1 MNAHTPFDANQDWT
15 NPYCRNSSN
24 DPMVDSLLG
33 NAYHVVRTVYCNL
46 GNLKLL
52 YDFLNQYGMV
62 LGVQSEAELKA
73 LTADAKYARIYGF
86 SRAGDRQVTDYLY
99 VEGDRTG
106 IIPNDPKAT
115 GSWIT
120 VATSGSNGGG
130 TFSGEGAY
138 IPWVYS
144 NGSAIGGET
153 TINVPDGTVGVPF
166 IIVNGDMQYVGRGF
180 EFNIDSLSV
189 TLAQPLEEGD
199 EVVFL
204 LTGTPAV
211 PDNPNVNDWIQIN
224 WLYNNG
230 AAVGGEQVIAI
241 PYTFQSVPAVYKNG
255 LRLYKG
261 LTTESYTAD
270 PDNQRILLTEPLAT
284 NDRLIVQIGGEAQVL
299 EASDHTLQEVARAA
313 NVKDSEV
320 ILSTDT
326 TQVLNGKKVI
336 YDVVTQRIYGLP
348 TLPTNVYIN
357 SVLNGQL
364 TYSPGNITV
373 TLLDSY
379 QQQNARELWRRSLAE
394 AGLTLVDGSF
404 GEGATANSAT
414 DAVWYIEGGECY
426 TWGGLFPKAIPVD
439 SDPASTGGISNTAW
453 KPVSSK
459 SLRAD
464 IITNEALNSI
474 YSREFNTVAEMAA
487 SSHLKPG
494 MSVATKG
501 FYTAGDGGGAVY
513 EIGDFVANGYT
524 IIQCSSGLQAKLR
537 VTGNI
542 VDVRQVGAKP
552 DGTGPVLST
561 NGKPLYKR
569 AILAIKRQQ
578 TVNGDVWS
586 LDKESLAYVK
596 ATPDTATDNRAAFQY
611 ALSVAN
617 TVVASGSYKINGRIE
632 LDSFKTVK
640 ADGFLHLYA
649 EYVNPTT
656 SVYTD
661 DIFVNSDKVNGNAYV
676 SVVGGAII
684 EGNGRYFSASE
695 ILSMKVNDTYP
706 NFYPGSGVKL
716 DNVFGA
722 EVEVVSLLGQ
732 YGVSVS
738 AGSHI
743 NIHDCL
749 TMYHYDDGITFSMNN
764 SALRGAYDSKASTVE
779 RCTSLMNGCGSFAS
793 TGVEIDDTV
802 GFVKVS
808 NCICAGN
815 SAGFDTHFHRNLD
828 TGSNLIRA
836 QAGIVFEDCIAFD
849 NNCDPSL
856 VTSDT
861 TWVHNVG
868 FRTGVGYGMYNC
880 IFVRCHS
887 NGHWNNEYSFTG
899 SSNME
904 RSTITL
910 IDCTARSPSSEYLSH
925 YTVKATV
932 YAKFGV
938 SLNIRGGDY
947 DGGLQNV
954 VRGENVHSINIMD
967 KCTLRRAACFVDSTY
982 HSSYATDITSG
993 LHIDNCVLTDHY
1005 TKSVDRQG
1013 VRCTSGGYSI
1023 SITRCIMEA
1032 STVALGVAFLYLAG
1046 VSGARIRVQDNICNR
1061 TGTTASQGRFLQ
1073 ILSANT
1079 KLHET
1084 NNTVSN
1090 FDMDL
1095 HWTAA
1100 TGSTIMRS
1108 GQILESTPN
1117 AIFPAI

>member
-1 MNAHTPFDANQDWT
+1 MATVPTNNPIPSEDPRDLKFNA
-15 NPYCRNSSN
+15 
-24 DPMVDSLLG
+24 G
-33 NAYHVVRTVYCNL
+33 
-46 GNLKLL
+46 K
-52 YDFLNQYGMV
+52 
-62 LGVQSEAELKA
+62 
-73 LTADAKYARIYGF
+73 I
-86 SRAGDRQVTDYLY
+86 
-99 VEGDRTG
+99 
-106 IIPNDPKAT
+106 
-115 GSWIT
+115 
-120 VATSGSNGGG
+120 
-130 TFSGEGAY
+130 
-138 IPWVYS
+138 
-144 NGSAIGGET
+144 
-153 TINVPDGTVGVPF
+153 
-166 IIVNGDMQYVGRGF
+166 
-180 EFNIDSLSV
+180 
-189 TLAQPLEEGD
+189 D
-199 EVVFL
+199 EVVNSDAHYYTDRFGVRRW
-204 LTGTPAV
+204 T
-211 PDNPNVNDWIQIN
+211 
-224 WLYNNG
+224 
-230 AAVGGEQVIAI
+230 IAG
-241 PYTFQSVPAVYKNG
+241 FQ
-255 LRLYKG
+255 
-261 LTTESYTAD
+261 YTAEEAIRNYGYITMD
-270 PDNQRILLTEPLAT
+270 SFEDGAT
-284 NDRLIVQIGGEAQVL
+284 L
-299 EASDHTLQEVARAA
+299 
-313 NVKDSEV
+313 
-320 ILSTDT
+320 
-326 TQVLNGKKVI
+326 
-336 YDVVTQRIYGLP
+336 
-348 TLPTNVYIN
+348 TLPN
-357 SVLNGQL
+357 Q
-364 TYSPGNITV
+364 
-373 TLLDSY
+373 TLRY
-379 QQQNARELWRRSLAE
+379 E
-394 AGLTLVDGSF
+394 ATGEYYRWDG
-404 GEGATANSAT
+404 E
-414 DAVWYIEGGECY
+414 
-426 TWGGLFPKAIPVD
+426 FPKTV
-439 SDPASTGGISNTAW
+439 ASGSTPETSGGIGFGAW
-453 KPVSSK
+453 ISVGDA
-459 SLRAD
+459 SLRGD
-464 IITNEALNSI
+464 IITNEVLNSF
-474 YSREFNTVAEMAA
+474 YSREFNTVAEMVA
-487 SSHLKPG
+487 SSHLNPG
-494 MSVATKG
+494 MVVATKG
-501 FYTAGDGGGAVY
+501 FYTVGDGGGAVY

-524 IIQCSSGLQAKLR
+524 VIQCASGLQAKLR

-561 NGKPLYKR
+561 DGKHLYKKVN
-569 AILAIKRQQ
+569 LAIKRPQ

-586 LDKESLAYVK
+586 LDKASLAYVK
-596 ATPDTATDNRAAFQY
+596 AIPDTATDNRAAFQY

-617 TVVASGSYKINGRIE
+617 TVVASGSYKINGKIE

-640 ADGFLHLYA
+640 ADGFLHVYA
-649 EYVNPTT
+649 EYVDPAT

-661 DIFVNSDKVNGNAYV
+661 DIFVNSDKANGNAYV
-676 SVVGGAII
+676 SVVGGVII

-716 DNVFGA
+716 DNVFCA

-764 SALRGAYDSKASTVE
+764 SALRGMYDSKASTVE

-793 TGVEIDDTV
+793 TGVEIDDTA

-808 NCICAGN
+808 NCVCAGN

-967 KCTLRRAACFVDSTY
+967 KCTLRRAACFVDSTH

-993 LHIDNCVLTDHY
+993 LHIDNCELTGHY
-1005 TKSVDRQG
+1005 TTASVDRQG

-1032 STVALGVAFLYLAG
+1032 STVALSVAFLYLAG

-1061 TGTTASQGRFLQ
+1061 TSTTASQGRFLQ

-1100 TGSTIMRS
+1100 TGSTIIRS

-1117 AIFPAI
+1117 AIYPSI